1 MVKNAFILSSLK
13 VNGFTKP
20 KNPGIGSRT
29 IAVAVCLRKFVFSRY
44 LLPKT
49 LDKATPLSK
58 AESNSTT
65 IFKFSAN
72 RNKAFP
78 INFSLVTALEN
89 GRILNEKSAARST

>member
-1 MVKNAFILSSLK
+1 MAFQIKSKWL
-13 VNGFTKP
+13 FKP

-29 IAVAVCLRKFVFSRY
+29 IAVAVCLHKFVFSHY

-49 LDKATPLSK
+49 CEKATPRRK
-58 AESNSTT
+58 IESNSTT

-78 INFSLVTALEN
+78 INFSLVPALEN